1 MMTTKAVFTLCVNNY
16 SPEVTRLTFPFLRA
30 YAGKIRADFHVIE
43 RRVFEGFPAVY
54 EKLQIYR
61 LGQDYDWNIYF
72 DADTLVHPDLFDVTE
87 HLRPDT
93 VLHWGHDMA
102 GNRWRYD
109 HYFRRDGRHIGS
121 GNWFTVASNWCLDL
135 WQPLHDLSLGEA
147 VGNIFPT
154 VQERNLGIRPE
165 HLLDD
170 YVLSR
175 NIARY
180 GLKFLRFQELQKDLG
195 REGEVYFFH
204 NYLLP
209 VEDKSRQIEAHIAA
223 WGLNGP
229 VDKKRVLQAE
239 SSNGSGPVLVRS

>member
-1 MMTTKAVFTLCVNNY
+1 MKTKAVFTLCVDDY
-16 SPEVTRLTFPFLRA
+16 YPEVTQLTFPFLRA
-30 YAGKIRADFHVIE
+30 YADKIGADFRIIE
-43 RRVFEGFPAVY
+43 ERAFKGFPPVY

-61 LGQDYDWNIYF
+61 LGQEYGWSIYF

-87 HLRPDT
+87 YLRPDT

-109 HYFRRDGRHIGS
+109 NYFRRDGRHIGS
-121 GNWFTVASNWCLDL
+121 GNWFTVASIWCLDL
-135 WQPLHDLSLGEA
+135 WQPLHDLSLEEA

-195 REGEVYFFH
+195 REGEAYFFH

-209 VEDKSRQIEAHIAA
+209 VEEKCRQIEAHIAA

-229 VDKKRVLQAE
+229 VAKNRVIQAGDG
-239 SSNGSGPVLVRS
+239 NGSLVLVRS

>member
-1 MMTTKAVFTLCVNNY
+1 MMATKAVFTLCVDDY
-16 SPEVTRLTFPFLRA
+16 APEVTRLTFPFLHA
-30 YAGKIRADFHVIE
+30 YASKIGADFRIIE
-43 RRVFEGFPAVY
+43 RRVFEAFPAVY

-61 LGQDYDWNIYF
+61 L
-72 DADTLVHPDLFDVTE
+72 
-87 HLRPDT
+87 
-93 VLHWGHDMA
+93 
-102 GNRWRYD
+102 
-109 HYFRRDGRHIGS
+109 
-121 GNWFTVASNWCLDL
+121 
-135 WQPLHDLSLGEA
+135 
-147 VGNIFPT
+147 GNIFPT

-209 VEDKSRQIEAHIAA
+209 VEDKCRQIEAHIAA

-229 VDKKRVLQAE
+229 VDKERVIQAE